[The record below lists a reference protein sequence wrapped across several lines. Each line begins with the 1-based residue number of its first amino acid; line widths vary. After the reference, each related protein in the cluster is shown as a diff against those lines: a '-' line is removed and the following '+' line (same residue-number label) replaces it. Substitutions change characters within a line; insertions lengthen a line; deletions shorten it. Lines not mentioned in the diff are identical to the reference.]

1 MFTTSNFTPEAMKKN
16 IPFVLI
22 LLAPIFPLEAKI
34 QQVDKVAAQPLIL
47 QVKHLREALQYLGEP
62 LPSSTVK
69 QLETATKT
77 KAAAQVTKIVQAA
90 LDPFTLSVVN
100 INPESRVKVNYVE
113 VGGGFGGKTK
123 VYFAPIAAL
132 QKSQRAQAT
141 HCHAGRGCVS
151 PCCAPGEQ

>member
-1 MFTTSNFTPEAMKKN
+1 MKNPKSLLKETPLPEAMKKN

-22 LLAPIFPLEAKI
+22 LLAPIFSLEAKI

-77 KAAAQVTKIVQAA
+77 KAGKQVTKIVQAA

-100 INPESRVKVNYVE
+100 INPESRVKV
-113 VGGGFGGKTK
+113 
-123 VYFAPIAAL
+123 
-132 QKSQRAQAT
+132 
-141 HCHAGRGCVS
+141 
-151 PCCAPGEQ
+151 APGLAKPELAEHGLRNFLV